1 MELQLRICEIGDE
14 RRWNFVDFFEREVMP
29 LHERIGIGKILG
41 GFLSFR
47 DDETFVWLQ
56 GFRDREERLASRDS
70 ALMANA
76 PPMRKE
82 IIRNLVPA
90 AGSTITELEGFD
102 GMEESPV
109 LEIRQYRIR
118 PGKRLRFAEFFRDRA
133 LPPHERLG
141 MPIYGQFD
149 SLDDEN
155 LFVFLR
161 GFPSLLERDQI
172 KAEFYQSRLWLEEMQ
187 DEAFSMIEDYS
198 NVLLVT
204 PI

>member
-14 RRWNFVDFFEREVMP
+14 RRWNFADFFERELMP
-29 LHERIGIGKILG
+29 LHARIGAGKILG
-41 GFLSFR
+41 RFLSFR

-56 GFRDREERLASRDS
+56 GFRNQEERLSARDS
-70 ALMANA
+70 ELMANA
-76 PPMRKE
+76 PVMRKE
-82 IIRNLVPA
+82 IVRNLVPA
-90 AGSTITELEGFD
+90 VGSTITDLEGFD
-102 GMEESPV
+102 GMEESSV
-109 LEIRQYRIR
+109 LEIRQYRIQ
-118 PGKRLRFAEFFRDRA
+118 PGRRLRFAEFFRDRA
-133 LPPHERLG
+133 LEPHDRLG

-161 GFPSLLERDQI
+161 GFSSLVQRDRI

-187 DEAFSMIEDYS
+187 DEAFSLIEDYS